1 MPHNKPKLIAIDG
14 PAGAGKTIAGG
25 LLAQKLGYRFLDT
38 GMMYRAATVAVIDA
52 NAPIDDQAAI
62 TCVAEKLRFDVEEQE
77 DGKESILING
87 QDVTSRL
94 LDREIDRNVSSVSAI
109 PRIREIMVR
118 EQRRIAREGRM
129 VMIGR
134 DIGTVVLPDAELKVF
149 LTATPETR
157 AQRRYRDFT
166 LRAIKVAYSEVLAE
180 IRRRDE
186 LDSSRQASPLRPADD
201 AEVINTD
208 DMTLEQVVD
217 HLKALACGTS

>member
-1 MPHNKPKLIAIDG
+1 
-14 PAGAGKTIAGG
+14 
-25 LLAQKLGYRFLDT
+25 
-38 GMMYRAATVAVIDA
+38 MMYRAATVAVIDA
-52 NAPIDDQAAI
+52 KAPINDQAAM
-62 TCVAEKLRFDVEEQE
+62 THVAEKLRFDVEKHQ
-77 DGKESILING
+77 DGNESILVNG

-94 LDREIDRNVSSVSAI
+94 LDQEIDRNVSSVSAI

-118 EQRRIAREGRM
+118 EQRRIAREGRI

-186 LDSSRQASPLRPADD
+186 LDSSRQVSPLRPADD

-208 DMTLEQVVD
+208 DMTLEQVVE
-217 HLKALACGTS
+217 HLKALACGNG